1 MAAPA
6 PSNQNPTP
14 NPSANTSLSR
24 KTIKDIFLEHKLL
37 ALDKLDKAALEAK
50 NSQKPLQQV
59 VVDLAMADRVDVL
72 RILSKEWRVRA
83 VDLAEMDVD
92 PDVVKL
98 VTEQNARRHFAI
110 PFAKDDK
117 TLLVAMADPRDFFI
131 SEDIHLRTGFDVQSY
146 LALPEDILRE
156 LNKVYGMNSSVSAED
171 MVKGITEQI
180 PDASDGSIS
189 LEKMEEAVDVTEVDA
204 SAPEVER
211 IVNAVIVG
219 ALQMR
224 ASDIHIEPFE
234 TKFVVRYRVD
244 GVLREAAF
252 QIPMS
257 YRNAVIAKI
266 KIMTNQMDITERRKP
281 QDGRIQVSAK
291 GNPVE
296 FRVNMVP
303 TVFGEACVMRV
314 LDRASVKVDLNKLGF
329 HPDLLD
335 RFKGLLRKPYGLI
348 LVCGPTGSGKSTT
361 LYAALNSL
369 NTPDTKILT
378 AENPVEYNLTGI
390 VQTNINTDIG
400 FTFADALRAFLRQD
414 PDIIMV
420 GEIRDKETAQIAMEA
435 AMTGHLVF
443 STIHT
448 NDAPSAVA
456 RLHEMGVPTF
466 LISGTI
472 EGVLAQRL
480 VRRTCTNCA
489 KPIQIDK
496 EAEAIFKKYAIDVSK
511 AKLTKGKGCDVCNKS
526 GYKGRLGIHELLMM
540 DDEVRRVLMTEIS
553 SGPIR
558 EAGVKGGMR
567 LMMLDGLIKVAQG
580 LTTIE
585 EVFSATQ

>member
-1 MAAPA
+1 MAK
-6 PSNQNPTP
+6 NP
-14 NPSANTSLSR
+14 NVLGR

-37 ALDKLDKAALEAK
+37 KEDQLEKAVTESK

-59 VVDLAMADRVDVL
+59 VVDMKLADRVDVL
-72 RILSKEWRVRA
+72 QILSKEWRVRA

-92 PDVVKL
+92 PEVVKV
-98 VTEQNARRHFAI
+98 VTEQNARRHLAI
-110 PFAKDDK
+110 PFAKEEK
-117 TLLVAMADPRDFFI
+117 VLLVAMADPRDFFI
-131 SEDIHLRTGFDVQSY
+131 SEDIHLRTGFEVQSY

-156 LNKVYGMNSSVSAED
+156 LGKVYGMNSAVSAED
-171 MVKGITEQI
+171 LVKGIGEQI
-180 PDASDGSIS
+180 PDADGGIS
-189 LEKMEEAVDVTEVDA
+189 LEKMEESVDVTEVDA

-211 IVNAVIVG
+211 IVNAIIVG
-219 ALQMR
+219 ALQAK

-234 TKFVVRYRVD
+234 GKFIVRYRVD
-244 GVLREAAF
+244 GVLREAGF

-257 YRNAVIAKI
+257 YKNAVIAKI

-281 QDGRIQVSAK
+281 QDGRIAVNAK

-303 TVFGEACVMRV
+303 TVFGESCVMRV
-314 LDRASVKVDLNKLGF
+314 LDRASVKVDMNKLGF
-329 HPDLLD
+329 HPELLERFNDLI
-335 RFKGLLRKPYGLI
+335 RKPYGLV

-361 LYAALNSL
+361 LYAALNSI

-378 AENPVEYNLTGI
+378 AENPVEYNLPGI

-456 RLHEMGVPTF
+456 RLHEMGVPNF
-466 LISGTI
+466 LISGTL

-480 VRRTCTNCA
+480 VRRVCSTCA
-489 KPIQIDK
+489 KQIQPTDEMKAAFEKYGID
-496 EAEAIFKKYAIDVSK
+496 ISK
-511 AKLTKGKGCDVCNKS
+511 AKFMQGKGCDTCNKS
-526 GYKGRLGIHELLMM
+526 GFKGRCGIHELLIM
-540 DDEVRRVLMTEIS
+540 DEDIRRVLLSEIS

-558 EAGVKGGMR
+558 DAAVKGGMR
-567 LMMLDGLIKVAQG
+567 LMLIDGLIKVAQG
-580 LTTIE
+580 QTTME
-585 EVFSATQ
+585 EVFAATQ

>member
-1 MAAPA
+1 MA
-6 PSNQNPTP
+6 NNP
-14 NPSANTSLSR
+14 NVLGR

-37 ALDKLDKAALEAK
+37 SADKMEKALAEAK
-50 NSQKPLQQV
+50 NTQKPLQQV
-59 VVDLAMADRVDVL
+59 VVDMKLAERVDVL
-72 RILSKEWRVRA
+72 QVLSKEWRVRA

-92 PDVVKL
+92 ADVVKI
-98 VTEQNARRHFAI
+98 VSEQNARRHLAL
-110 PFAKDDK
+110 PFAKEDK
-117 TLLVAMADPRDFFI
+117 VLLVAMADPRDFFI
-131 SEDIHLRTGFDVQSY
+131 SEDIHLRTGLEVQSY

-156 LNKVYGMNSSVSAED
+156 LGKVYGLGGTANAEE

-180 PDASDGSIS
+180 PDSDGGIS
-189 LEKMEEAVDVTEVDA
+189 LEKMEEAVDVAEVDA

-211 IVNAVIVG
+211 IVNAVILG
-219 ALQMR
+219 ALQQK

-234 TKFVVRYRVD
+234 KKLVVRYRVD
-244 GVLREAAF
+244 GNLREAKF

-303 TVFGEACVMRV
+303 TVFGESCVMRV
-314 LDRASVKVDLNKLGF
+314 LDRASVRVDLNILGF
-329 HPDLLD
+329 HPDLMEK
-335 RFKGLLRKPYGLI
+335 FKQILQRPYGLM

-361 LYAALNSL
+361 LYAALNSV
-369 NTPDTKILT
+369 NSPDTKILT
-378 AENPVEYNLTGI
+378 AENPVEYNLDGI
-390 VQTNINTDIG
+390 IQTNVNPDIG

-435 AMTGHLVF
+435 AMTGHFVY

-456 RLHEMGVPTF
+456 RLHEMGVPSF
-466 LISGTI
+466 LIGGTI

-480 VRRTCTNCA
+480 VRRVCKECA
-489 KPIQIDK
+489 RPTTLTDEMKVVF
-496 EAEAIFKKYAIDVSK
+496 EKYQVDISK
-511 AKLTKGKGCDVCNKS
+511 AKFMKGKGCDACNKS
-526 GYKGRLGIHELLMM
+526 GYKGRAGIHELLVM
-540 DDEVRRVLMTEIS
+540 DDDIRRLLLSEVS
-553 SGPIR
+553 AQPIR
-558 EAGVKGGMR
+558 DLAVKNGMR
-567 LMMLDGLIKVAQG
+567 LMMLDGLIKVTQG
-580 LTTIE
+580 VTTVE
-585 EVFSATQ
+585 EILAATQ